1 MIAIEYEQVSKQF
14 QTNAKPSV
22 NRVSARID
30 EGEFITILGSSGC
43 GKTTLLKM
51 TNRILDPSEGRIL
64 LFGEDISTV
73 DPVTVRRRMGYV
85 IQQIGLF
92 PHMTVEENI
101 AVIPKLMKQDK
112 GQVLNRTRELMS
124 MVELD
129 PDSYAKRYP
138 SELSGGQQQRVGL
151 ARALMPDP
159 KIMLL
164 DEPFGA
170 VDAITRTNLQNEL
183 LRIHSETKKT
193 FLLVT
198 HDINEAMLTKDG
210 LTFSK
215 IVLAVGRSDLR
226 KGIDG
231 LSTLVSLRYG
241 IDTLEKDTLFLF
253 CGTRLD
259 RIKGLL
265 WTGDRYVLLY
275 IRLSDGRFQWPR
287 NAAEARCL
295 TGEEFARLMDGFSI
309 DPSVGPK
316 RIAPETDPKKK
327 RKR

>member
-1 MIAIEYEQVSKQF
+1 MIAIEYEQVSKRF
-14 QTNAKPSV
+14 SKNAKPSV
-22 NRVSARID
+22 DSVSARIE

-51 TNRILDPSEGRIL
+51 TNRLLDPSGGRII

-85 IQQIGLF
+85 IQQIGLL

-101 AVIPKLMKQDK
+101 TIIPRLMKQD
-112 GQVLNRTRELMS
+112 RERIRIRARQLLT

-129 PDSYAKRYP
+129 PEIYAARYP

-170 VDAITRTNLQNEL
+170 VDAITRINLQNEL
-183 LRIHSETKKT
+183 LRIHRETKKT

-198 HDINEAMLTKDG
+198 HDINEAMKLG
-210 LTFSK
+210 NRVM
-215 IVLAVGRSDLR
+215 IMNEGRLLQFDTPREILR
-226 KGIDG
+226 RPVDPF
-231 LSTLVSLRYG
+231 V
-241 IDTLEKDTLFLF
+241 
-253 CGTRLD
+253 
-259 RIKGLL
+259 
-265 WTGDRYVLLY
+265 
-275 IRLSDGRFQWPR
+275 
-287 NAAEARCL
+287 EALMRSAYEQHSFW
-295 TGEEFARLMDGFSI
+295 EEVRD
-309 DPSVGPK
+309 D
-316 RIAPETDPKKK
+316 
-327 RKR
+327 